1 MTVMNIV
8 SYEYGYLHTH
18 LTAAQ
23 ARVEAANEGVEEAN
37 RRLGL
42 GLGDLKDA
50 QEVADALVDQLNVV
64 KRLAQGLDL
73 TANVNVLE
81 IAQYAVEK
89 AEKRVRAESAA
100 RSAAFERLQEQVNVF
115 DLRQA
120 EFRLLQL
127 ADAELRG

>member
-8 SYEYGYLHTH
+8 SYEYGYLDTY
-18 LTAAQ
+18 LSAAQ

-42 GLGDLKDA
+42 VLGDLKAA
-50 QEVADALVDQLNVV
+50 QEDAVALVDQLNVV
-64 KRLAQGLDL
+64 KRLAQDL
-73 TANVNVLE
+73 TANADVLE
-81 IAQYAVEK
+81 IAQHAVEK
-89 AEKRVRAESAA
+89 AETCVRAESAA
-100 RSAAFERLQEQVNVF
+100 RSAAYERLQGAEAVL

>member
-8 SYEYGYLHTH
+8 SYEYGYLDTY
-18 LTAAQ
+18 LSAAQ

-42 GLGDLKDA
+42 VLGDLKAA
-50 QEVADALVDQLNVV
+50 QEDAVALVDQLNVV
-64 KRLAQGLDL
+64 KRLAQDL
-73 TANVNVLE
+73 TANADVLE
-81 IAQYAVEK
+81 IAQHAVEK
-89 AEKRVRAESAA
+89 AEKCVRAESSA
-100 RSAAFERLQEQVNVF
+100 RSAAYERLQGAEAVL